1 MASRADL
8 IMAQVRGEL
17 SQIYRKKKDE
27 GSVIDD
33 VTAGILG
40 YQTGR
45 EAMYAI
51 EGAVKDF
58 KTDYLKGKFDSD
70 SLRGKI
76 GEKIYGKNV
85 ELKDLTPEQR
95 ALAKGKNDTLNIN
108 PRLSSNIDVISLFA
122 PKESLVAPVKP
133 RYELDEEEPTI
144 LGNMDTNEQPV
155 KPEYSVPPE
164 TDDLAGEFIL
174 PVDEVDIDL
183 IDGASKLYLDNT
195 LDTIMSPSG
204 GMMYPA
210 MSESTGYN
218 YSNINMS
225 DIPGVDYDLD
235 AIKATAQAAG
245 VTRFFTGGDMSDV
258 KPKGDEIVS
267 EAIKKLTTG

>member
-33 VTAGILG
+33 ITAGILG
-40 YQTGR
+40 YQTGQ
-45 EAMYAI
+45 EAMYAL

-58 KTDYLKGKFDSD
+58 KEF
-70 SLRGKI
+70 R
-76 GEKIYGKNV
+76 N
-85 ELKDLTPEQR
+85 TPESMARQEKRIQR
-95 ALAKGKNDTLNIN
+95 RLDRMDRREQRRVDAIDMSIPEEEYIDEVYKPSGEQIALDRMEFDTFTDAGTDKLYETDFSNMDAPLPKPDRPMVKSVFTEEPEME
-108 PRLSSNIDVISLFA
+108 PRMM
-122 PKESLVAPVKP
+122 
-133 RYELDEEEPTI
+133 LDEE
-144 LGNMDTNEQPV
+144 
-155 KPEYSVPPE
+155 K
-164 TDDLAGEFIL
+164 L
-174 PVDEVDIDL
+174 PISEKDIMNRT
-183 IDGASKLYLDNT
+183 SELYLNNT

-204 GMMYPA
+204 GMMNTS

-218 YSNINMS
+218 YSNVNIE
-225 DIPGVDYDLD
+225 DIPGTNYDLD

-258 KPKGDEIVS
+258 APKEDEIVS